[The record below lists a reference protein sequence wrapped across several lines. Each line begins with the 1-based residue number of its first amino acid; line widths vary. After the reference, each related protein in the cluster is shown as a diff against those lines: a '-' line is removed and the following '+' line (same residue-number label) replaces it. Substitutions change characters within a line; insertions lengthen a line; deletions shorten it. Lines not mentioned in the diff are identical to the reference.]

1 MTLVYGGLTV
11 AVHAINK
18 KSRRERRLFCWS
30 LLAAYQ
36 LQPLPQQ
43 LLVLEVRFFAERF
56 AERAADARRV
66 VRLEAALRD
75 VLLFVVDLRGVDFD
89 RRVLTRL
96 A

>member
-1 MTLVYGGLTV
+1 LVYGGLAV

-18 KSRRERRLFCWS
+18 KSRRERRLF
-30 LLAAYQ
+30 LLDPAGSYQ

-43 LLVLEVRFFAERF
+43 LLVLEVRFFAER
-56 AERAADARRV
+56 AADARRG